1 MVKFVRDEKT
11 ARVYEANN
19 IKDAVMF
26 AMEHGGE
33 VIMIDTHKYIIELK
47 TDFKSLLD
55 ERDRK

>member
-11 ARVYEANN
+11 ARVYEADNMR
-19 IKDAVMF
+19 DAVMF

-33 VIMIDTHKYIIELK
+33 VRIIDAHTYEIELK
-47 TDFKSLLD
+47 SDFNPLAY

>member
-11 ARVYEANN
+11 ARVYEADNLQ
-19 IKDAVMF
+19 DAAMF

-33 VIMIDTHKYIIELK
+33 VTIINSHTYIIGLK
-47 TDFKSLLD
+47 TYFNPLPY